1 MKGTKEALRWFDLA
15 KNAPIYQNKEYPYI
29 NAGRVFLMQKKYRR
43 ALLEFKEARKR
54 APFAKNLLDTISKI
68 ESLLKDTE
76 LPNAHSSDEYV
87 QKMSSNPKVDR
98 FPWEEN
104 PLN

>member
-1 MKGTKEALRWFDLA
+1 M
-15 KNAPIYQNKEYPYI
+15 
-29 NAGRVFLMQKKYRR
+29 GRVFLMQKKYRR

-54 APFAKNLLDTISKI
+54 APFAKNLIDTISKI
-68 ESLLKDTE
+68 ESLLQDSGMTNSE
-76 LPNAHSSDEYV
+76 VSSDHIN
-87 QKMSSNPKVDR
+87 KMSTNSSVDR

>member
-1 MKGTKEALRWFDLA
+1 M
-15 KNAPIYQNKEYPYI
+15 I
-29 NAGRVFLMQKKYRR
+29 FLMQKKYRR
-43 ALLEFKEARKR
+43 ALLEFKEARRR

-76 LPNAHSSDEYV
+76 LSGTDSLNEYT
-87 QKMSSNPKVDR
+87 QKMSSNTKVDR